1 MINVEAEF
9 RIMKSLK
16 HIIAASLLLL
26 STTWTLQSCEQT
38 PESVNIDAQDI
49 SVVGA
54 KESQMKVVSEIYQLT
69 QRETSKGSG
78 MWILNLRFKLNT
90 CTEALNVTDAPTVL
104 LLDEAGMPIEGGTM
118 KLGSN
123 AMDTK
128 SLADFTAFAA
138 KDDESEQNIVFYLN
152 VTTSEEVACLM
163 QQTRSFLL
171 QVGEEES
178 AVVSSDG
185 DAEATPAKSGIEA
198 ILPPQLQGKVEVV
211 SVGDVAIDE
220 HAYPTISVTFK
231 LLTSVNTASLV
242 SQYGQLWIVGVA
254 QDASG
259 RDITA
264 LLPTYKQWRTNDSDG
279 KEFKQFLEGTTG
291 STITMHFTGDN
302 GLDPLESDD
311 AKISAAR
318 QRVSEAADQV
328 AKFKLKLDA
337 D

>member
-1 MINVEAEF
+1 
-9 RIMKSLK
+9 MKFIH
-16 HIIAASLLLL
+16 HIISTSLLLMAAA
-26 STTWTLQSCEQT
+26 WTLQSCEQT

-49 SVVGA
+49 SIVGA
-54 KESQMKVVSEIYQLT
+54 NEKQMKVVSEIYQLT

-90 CTEALNVTDAPTVL
+90 CTEALNTTDAPTVL

-128 SLADFTAFAA
+128 SLDDFTAFAA
-138 KDDESEQNIVFYLN
+138 RDDESEQNIIFYLN
-152 VTTSEEVACLM
+152 VTTPEDVARIM

-171 QVGEEES
+171 QVGQEETAS
-178 AVVSSDG
+178 TPSDSKS
-185 DAEATPAKSGIEA
+185 TPAPEKSGIQA

-211 SVGDVAIDE
+211 SVDGVSIDE
-220 HAYPTISVTFK
+220 NAYPTISVTFK
-231 LLTSVNTASLV
+231 LLQTVNTAPLA

-264 LLPTYKQWRTNDSDG
+264 LLPNYKQWRTNDSDG
-279 KEFKQFLEGTTG
+279 TEFKQFLEDTAG

-302 GLDPLESDD
+302 GLDPLESDES
-311 AKISAAR
+311 KISAAR
-318 QRVSEAADQV
+318 QRVSEDAEQI
-328 AKFKLKLDA
+328 AKFKLKLEA